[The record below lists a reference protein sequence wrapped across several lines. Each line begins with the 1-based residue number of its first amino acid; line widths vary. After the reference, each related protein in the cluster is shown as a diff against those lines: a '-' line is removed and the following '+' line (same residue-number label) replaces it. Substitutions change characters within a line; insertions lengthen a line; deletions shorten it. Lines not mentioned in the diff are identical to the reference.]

1 MKGLQNIVIS
11 SRFILTM
18 GHLIA
23 ILLTFWTY
31 RSNVWIGLKD
41 DAGETEVTDAERSVL
56 VRVPYLQDMMVRH

>member
-1 MKGLQNIVIS
+1 MRAFQQIVIS

-41 DAGETEVTDAERSVL
+41 DVGDGEVKDAERSVL
-56 VRVPYLQDMMVRH
+56 VKSKPNPVWPSQ